1 LKNDDYVFTFNVY
14 HTCEQTTITPSLPNN
29 NVNPICFAEIPCQIT
44 IPKFLINNN
53 PGGCIMNYE
62 IYDIDEE
69 DESTL
74 SPTYI
79 ETTSEL

>member
-1 LKNDDYVFTFNVY
+1 
-14 HTCEQTTITPSLPNN
+14 
-29 NVNPICFAEIPCQIT
+29 
-44 IPKFLINNN
+44 
-53 PGGCIMNYE
+53 MNYE

-79 ETTSEL
+79 ETTSELQISFTAQTSDKGLNNVKIKAYAKKGTYEFLKNEEIIL